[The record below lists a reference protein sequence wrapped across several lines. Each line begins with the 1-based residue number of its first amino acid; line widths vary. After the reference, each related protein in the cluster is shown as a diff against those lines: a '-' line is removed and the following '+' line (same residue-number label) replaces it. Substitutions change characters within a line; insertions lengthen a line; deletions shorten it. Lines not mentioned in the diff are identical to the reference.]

1 MLSNVA
7 DPDGNVA
14 DILEMYWY
22 EDECYSIP
30 NTGDPDSMKRSVY
43 GHTPNRPLTQP
54 AGGRNDGVPKLC
66 NEDDECFNILDP
78 DSDLD
83 FQRLLALVTN
93 SSQVFEPLE
102 PRARTPKI
110 CLPNGKTNNFVAK
123 SYPGVLPLSARGR
136 QFYGVV
142 KSGAKAALCQ
152 GLPLVLGA
160 RQLAVKYVTE
170 HVFELQTPAQ
180 FANSMLS
187 KFLPSGAQAPGAAA
201 GYDWTLVF
209 GNSGYMFQTWAQL
222 GISIPAGLTGSTP
235 ADALYNALGTT
246 SDMANLQILD
256 APTNS
261 LKAGAWQLFTNII
274 SNKRFNAESPN
285 GQIEFIN
292 RLYETL
298 PSYLND
304 GPVQASL
311 THGYTV
317 MKSIMVAL
325 DSSPNVVGIPASS
338 FASAWQTYC
347 SDFFL
352 EMQGNLQDF
361 LSSKLAQLIVYWGSS
376 AAAKKFT
383 AAGAKLTL
391 QALQAKQ
398 NNLATAVVI
407 QRAFVT

>member
-22 EDECYSIP
+22 EDDCFSIP
-30 NTGDPDSMKRSVY
+30 NTGDPDSMKRSLY
-43 GHTPNRPLTQP
+43 GPTSKRPFAQRV
-54 AGGRNDGVPKLC
+54 GGLNDGVPKLC
-66 NEDDECFNILDP
+66 NEYDECFNILDP
-78 DSDLD
+78 ESDLE
-83 FQRLLALVTN
+83 FQRLLAIVTN
-93 SSQVFEPLE
+93 GSYVSESLE

-110 CLPNGKTNNFVAK
+110 CLPNKQSNNFVAK

-142 KSGAKAALCQ
+142 KSGAKAAVCQ

-160 RQLAVKYVTE
+160 RQLAVKYVME

-180 FANSMLS
+180 FANSMIS
-187 KFLPSGAQAPGAAA
+187 KILPSGAQAPGAAA
-201 GYDWTLVF
+201 NYDWTQVF
-209 GNSGYMFQTWAQL
+209 GKGGYMFQTWAQL
-222 GISIPAGLTGSTP
+222 GISIPAGLTGNTP

-246 SDMANLQILD
+246 NDMANLQILD

-261 LKAGAWQLFTNII
+261 LKAGVWQIFTNII
-274 SNKRFNAESPN
+274 SARRFTNESPQ

-298 PSYLND
+298 ISYLND

-317 MKSIMVAL
+317 MKTIMAAL
-325 DSSPNVVGIPASS
+325 DSSPNVNTIPSSS
-338 FASAWQTYC
+338 FAIAWQTFC

-352 EMQGNLQDF
+352 EMQGNLQVSCNR
-361 LSSKLAQLIVYWGSS
+361 SSRRLLYIGEVV
-376 AAAKKFT
+376 
-383 AAGAKLTL
+383 LRPRNL
-391 QALQAKQ
+391 QRRGQHS
-398 NNLATAVVI
+398 
-407 QRAFVT
+407 R